1 MVQKK
6 KKFKLEDEDM
16 VLKLAQTKVETSNRL
31 RATGKRPSLYHSHA
45 PSEETDLYIESINS
59 QNLSWKANECMLTKT
74 HAKYNKEKCEGG
86 SEPAT
91 SLTQVEKVKWKE
103 SLKDKNKKAKV
114 MEKSKLS
121 GQKKFGEDTKE
132 FQESISLA
140 QSFG

>member
-6 KKFKLEDEDM
+6 KKVKHEDEDM

-114 MEKSKLS
+114 MEKSQLS